1 MELKHNKQ
9 RPPLL
14 QLRLVGTVCRTGRVI
29 GWRKHGDTVR
39 ACRRRA
45 PLDIGSCKM
54 LELSIAITPAAC
66 SAHSALSGR
75 SVLFTCSCVHLS
87 TRPTQAMWKH
97 QNVAVQSHYACC
109 GDRSWNTLSRNA
121 ASSPSL
127 CIPDKY
133 GVRANHCAFS
143 AWNLASEIWQV
154 QGLGLGEAG
163 KS

>member
-1 MELKHNKQ
+1 MGKGSDMELKHNKQ

-109 GDRSWNTLSRNA
+109 GDCSWNTLSRNA
-121 ASSPSL
+121 ASSLACVTILVQISTT
-127 CIPDKY
+127 C
-133 GVRANHCAFS
+133 VHCACS
-143 AWNLASEIWQV
+143 MCNLARES
-154 QGLGLGEAG
+154 
-163 KS
+163 